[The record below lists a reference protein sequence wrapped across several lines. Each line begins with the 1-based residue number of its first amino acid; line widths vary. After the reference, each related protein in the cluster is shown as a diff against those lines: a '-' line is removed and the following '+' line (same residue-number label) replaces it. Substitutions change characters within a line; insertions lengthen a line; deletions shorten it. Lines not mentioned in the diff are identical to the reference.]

1 MPTTT
6 PVTQRTLAE
15 RCGVH
20 PSTICLALR
29 NSPAIPEAT
38 RVRIHKIADE
48 LGYRPNVAARSLAL
62 LRGDKT
68 PGGQLPLAWINQHPD
83 EHFWKRDPASHRLL
97 EACRTR
103 AWALGYYLD
112 EHWLHQP
119 KMTLAR
125 LINILTARGVAGV
138 LLPVH
143 APLNAAT
150 AHAWRE
156 LSVVVVNGRWA
167 DAGFDEVSP
176 DHFHNMDAALARLGL
191 GHAGARRTGLALPRA
206 FDAMTGGLMQARF
219 LREQQE
225 LPETRRIPVCLYDE
239 NEIVAREQLQ
249 RWRERYRPELVLGRQ
264 MPRAS
269 RENLDAYWELQG
281 GLTLGEGP
289 GLDERTELIGKL
301 AVDRLAAK
309 MQRFERGP
317 SDCPQA
323 LTIRGVWRE
332 AVPTAAVVAA

>member
-1 MPTTT
+1 M
-6 PVTQRTLAE
+6 TQRTLAE

-38 RVRIHKIADE
+38 RLRVHKIAHE

-62 LRGDKT
+62 LRGDKSS
-68 PGGQLPLAWINQHPD
+68 GGQLPLAWVNQHPD
-83 EHFWKRDPASHRLL
+83 EHFWKRDPAGRRLL

-125 LINILTARGVAGV
+125 LVNILIARGITGV

-143 APLNAAT
+143 HCPEAVT
-150 AHAWRE
+150 ASVWRE
-156 LSVVVVNGRWA
+156 LSVVVVNGRWPE
-167 DAGFDEVSP
+167 AGFDEVHP
-176 DHFHNMDAALARLGL
+176 DHFHNLDAVLTRLASA
-191 GHAGARRTGLALPRA
+191 HAGDRRTGLALLRS
-206 FDAMTGGLMQARF
+206 FDAMSGGLMQARF
-219 LREQQE
+219 LREQQG

-239 NEIVAREQLQ
+239 DEIVARDQLQ
-249 RWRERYRPELVLGRQ
+249 RWREQYRPELVLGRQ
-264 MPRAS
+264 MRSLLQPDS
-269 RENLDAYWELQG
+269 VTYWELQAASAPA
-281 GLTLGEGP
+281 EGP
-289 GLDERTELIGKL
+289 GLDERSDLVGQL
-301 AVDRLAAK
+301 AVDRLIAK
-309 MQRFERGP
+309 IQSFERGP
-317 SDCPQA
+317 SERSQT

-332 AVPTAAVVAA
+332 AVARATVVAA